1 MKGSAS
7 LRKWRG
13 PTGLLVA
20 LAAAASLLTA
30 TPAQAEGAV
39 SPAVTPSASGL
50 RVISWN
56 ICGDAGGTRDGTTP
70 GYCPYRN
77 EPWRKVDAIADLAD
91 KHQADVLM
99 LQEACGYDKDA
110 VEPAKVPKLS
120 HMYRLAEEFAAR
132 GQQWTMVHAV
142 NPRSGG
148 EDPANCAGRDGGR
161 GVLDGNVGVLLAV
174 KGEISDVQI
183 TDLRPNGLTVED
195 FKGLLTEDEL
205 KNLDQPQAT
214 AHGAQQRPLLCA
226 RLTGRP
232 DKLCT
237 THLTAGVKDK
247 PIYEALRTIESR
259 TLTSTLA
266 TDIGAGLVLGGDLN
280 ATAASATLE
289 PFAGKLDRCA
299 NDAHTHQTW
308 KPGNAAPSRYWLDHV
323 FTTRRTAPRFTSCQV
338 DQSLM
343 DTTRMEGDEQS
354 NPPSSVSDH
363 APVITYLGTPGDLDG
378 DAKPDLLAI
387 AGGTLRLHPGDG
399 KGGLG
404 APVVIGQSGW
414 SGASVTHRGDWT
426 DDGREDIVA
435 RVGSELRL
443 FRNRGGGTIA
453 GHFKL
458 ATGVPTD
465 TRILATGDI
474 SGDGYPDLVAV
485 SGDKLYRYDG
495 VRGAEPSVKAAVEI
509 GTGGW
514 KDMMMAA
521 PGDSDRNGRPDLL
534 ARDAED
540 GQLWLYRGS
549 GTGTFPFTDRVEY
562 GRDYKTN
569 RPLIT
574 SGGDANLDGKADMW
588 ATTDTGALLFYAG
601 TAQGTGD
608 GARTEVAPNG
618 WAAVQSMS

>member
-13 PTGLLVA
+13 PTGLLAA

-30 TPAQAEGAV
+30 TPAQAEGT
-39 SPAVTPSASGL
+39 VTPAANGL

-56 ICGDAGGTRDGTTP
+56 ICGDAGGTRDGKDP

-77 EPWRKVDAIADLAD
+77 EPWRKAAAIADLAD

-99 LQEACGYDKDA
+99 LQEACGYDKNA
-110 VEPAKVPKLS
+110 LTPETEPKLS
-120 HMYRLAEEFAAR
+120 HMYRLAEEFAQR
-132 GQQWTMVHAV
+132 KQQWKLVHAV
-142 NPRSGG
+142 NPRSNG
-148 EDPANCAGRDGGR
+148 AATCAGRDGGR
-161 GVLDGNVGVLLAV
+161 NVLDGDVGVLLAV
-174 KGEISDVQI
+174 RGEISDVKI
-183 TDLRPNGLTVED
+183 TDLRPDGLTVED
-195 FKGLLTEDEL
+195 FRGLLPDGEFA
-205 KNLDQPQAT
+205 NLTAEQAA
-214 AHGAQQRPLLCA
+214 AHGARKRPLLCA

-237 THLTAGVKDK
+237 THLTAGDGT
-247 PIYEALRTIESR
+247 PINEALRTIESR
-259 TLTSTLA
+259 TLASTLA

-280 ATAASATLE
+280 ATAAPGTLE

-308 KPGNAAPSRYWLDHV
+308 RPEQAAPSRYWLDHI
-323 FTTRRTAPRFTSCQV
+323 FTTRRTAPRFVSCQV

-354 NPPSSVSDH
+354 KPPSSVSDH
-363 APVITYLGTPGDLDG
+363 APVVSYLGTPGDLNG
-378 DAKPDLLAI
+378 DAKPDLLAV
-387 AGGTLRLHPGDG
+387 ADGTLRLYPGDG
-399 KGGLG
+399 KGGMG
-404 APVVIGQSGW
+404 APAVIGHSGW
-414 SGASVTHRGDWT
+414 SGASVAHRGDWT
-426 DDGREDIVA
+426 DDGQEDIVA

-458 ATGVPTD
+458 ATGVPAD
-465 TRILATGDI
+465 TRIVATGDI

-485 SGDKLYRYDG
+485 SGEKLYRYDG
-495 VRGAEPSVKAAVEI
+495 VRGPDPTVKAAVEI

-514 KDMMMAA
+514 KDMMTAA
-521 PGDSDRNGRPDLL
+521 PGDSDRDGRPDLL
-534 ARDAED
+534 ARDAGD
-540 GQLWLYRGS
+540 GRLWLYRGS
-549 GTGTFPFTDRVEY
+549 GTGAFPSAGRVEY
-562 GRDYKTN
+562 GFGYFKA
-569 RPLIT
+569 RPLIA

-588 ATTDTGALLFYAG
+588 ATTGEGALLFYAG
-601 TAQGTGD
+601 TAQGISD

-618 WAAVQSMS
+618 WATGIQSMS